1 MKIKMINV
9 LILTLTIL
17 LLSCGKNHTNHASIG
32 SPKPAH
38 KSLLRHSGKYIFD
51 PKMTTLL
58 IQKYQRH
65 IGEIFSIKAVLD
77 NRKDDTIEINEKIH
91 DSAQGG
97 RIHRKFFS
105 NGIIL
110 SNCNS

>member
-1 MKIKMINV
+1 MINV
-9 LILTLTIL
+9 LILTLSIF

-32 SPKPAH
+32 SPKLAH

-65 IGEIFSIKAVLD
+65 TGEIFSIKAVLD
-77 NRKDDTIEINEKIH
+77 NRKDDTIEINNK
-91 DSAQGG
+91 
-97 RIHRKFFS
+97 
-105 NGIIL
+105 
-110 SNCNS
+110 